1 MNKETTAA
9 EYAASMA
16 DFEPIEQVSEEI
28 AFLKANSPSVR
39 AAVNEFWTAFWQEI
53 SKRYA

>member
-1 MNKETTAA
+1 MKKETTAA
-9 EYAASMA
+9 EYAANMA

-28 AFLKANSPSVR
+28 AFLKANSPSVK

>member
-1 MNKETTAA
+1 MERTTAA
-9 EYAASMA
+9 EYAANMA

-28 AFLKANSPSVR
+28 SFLKANSPSVK

>member
-1 MNKETTAA
+1 MEKGTAA
-9 EYAASMA
+9 EYAANTA
-16 DFEPIEQVSEEI
+16 DSEPIEQVSEEI
-28 AFLKANSPSVR
+28 AYIKANSPRVK

>member
-28 AFLKANSPSVR
+28 AFLKANSPSVKS
-39 AAVNEFWTAFWQEI
+39 AVNEFWTAFWQEI

>member
-16 DFEPIEQVSEEI
+16 DFEPIEQFSEEI